1 MTSGKSKK
9 LRNGIIIF
17 AAIFIIVA
25 VVLFVLAGMST
36 GKANELKEGGYSIF
50 GSVQAQIKNY
60 EMYATLYTVLGVV
73 FLVSGALYAV
83 FMLSVFYRTQIT
95 IADDGSVNGT
105 GTVGLKR
112 KAFSANISEIEM
124 PVTNGK
130 NLLGFNIKGLR
141 YSVFTDD
148 APMFYK
154 KMCELKKK

>member
-83 FMLSVFYRTQIT
+83 FMLSVFFSI
-95 IADDGSVNGT
+95 
-105 GTVGLKR
+105 LKTN
-112 KAFSANISEIEM
+112 FSPYIFFCDETRI
-124 PVTNGK
+124 
-130 NLLGFNIKGLR
+130 L
-141 YSVFTDD
+141 
-148 APMFYK
+148 
-154 KMCELKKK
+154 

>member
-9 LRNGIIIF
+9 LRNGVIIF
-17 AAIFIIVA
+17 AVIFIIVA
-25 VVLFVLAGMST
+25 VVLLVLAGMST
-36 GKANELKEGGYSIF
+36 GKANELKESGYSIF
-50 GSVQAQIKNY
+50 GSVQAQIKIY
-60 EMYATLYTVLGVV
+60 EMYAMLYTVLGVV
-73 FLVSGALYAV
+73 FLVLGALYAV

-95 IADDGSVNGT
+95 IADDGTLCGT

-130 NLLGFNIKGLR
+130 NSLGFNIKGLR